1 MGRNSFGDLIKS
13 IDWYG
18 EPINM
23 NYRGKARYNTY
34 CGTLMTILT
43 CSIMAFYTIQKVEL
57 LTYKKHPTTSQEK

>member
-1 MGRNSFGDLIKS
+1 MGRTSFGDLIKS

-23 NYRGKARYNTY
+23 NYRGKNRYNTY

-43 CSIMAFYTIQKVEL
+43 CSVMVFYIIQKIDIL
-57 LTYKKHPTTSQEK
+57 SYKKNP